1 MHKPT
6 CYNCGKGNHYAKDCW
21 AGKSE
26 RTKKWEARKNKG
38 ANSTEKGNSN
48 NNNINNSHT
57 ERQIADTKDKGK
69 GKAPETTKT
78 ANLFVEGSSTGNE
91 NKDFDMALL
100 DAEFFDFGAA
110 HEFTTDVSAI
120 IAEANK
126 CINHRHDIA
135 LLDSGANVH
144 CTPYLDRLQNKRRG
158 KMLTITSANSTQ
170 VETDLI
176 GDMNIKI
183 EYKGQI
189 SKIFLKEVY
198 YVAEAHVTLISQG
211 LLCDIGYSF
220 LFSNSECA
228 IYYQDKM
235 LGKIYQRK
243 NLYPIYE
250 VFPK

>member
-26 RTKKWEARKNKG
+26 RTKKWEARKSKG

-48 NNNINNSHT
+48 NNNINNNYT
-57 ERQIADTKDKGK
+57 KRQIADSKDKGK

-100 DAEFFDFGAA
+100 DVEFFDFGAT
-110 HEFTTDVSAI
+110 HKFTTDISAI
-120 IAEANK
+120 IAKANK

-158 KMLTITSANSTQ
+158 KMLTINQ
-170 VETDLI
+170 KL
-176 GDMNIKI
+176 
-183 EYKGQI
+183 
-189 SKIFLKEVY
+189 
-198 YVAEAHVTLISQG
+198 
-211 LLCDIGYSF
+211 
-220 LFSNSECA
+220 
-228 IYYQDKM
+228 
-235 LGKIYQRK
+235 
-243 NLYPIYE
+243 
-250 VFPK
+250 